1 MKEKSY
7 VLNKSVLTVVFLTA
21 VLLYSFYDGILGN
34 MVFGLLTLLIV
45 SSISVYIHEAG
56 HYFAAR
62 IFGFNPQYF
71 IVGTKQV
78 ILNKIN
84 GLFKFKLFGTNFILN
99 PLGHAGSVE
108 AFTYMFKSDKLKMA
122 LVCAAGPLSNLAFA
136 LFVFWINSDF
146 LLMQYS
152 KGIDGFFDIFS
163 RASYESYL
171 LAILLMIFFINIG
184 NFVFN
189 LIPFIKGVD
198 GWFILQLL
206 KTKKH
211 PEFSNIN
218 IHKDM
223 EKSMVDTDS
232 FSRTIEPIYN
242 KFSDK

>member
-7 VLNKSVLTVVFLTA
+7 VLNKSVLTVVFLIA

-45 SSISVYIHEAG
+45 SSISVYVHEAG

-78 ILNKIN
+78 LLNKIN